1 MWCHFENTF
10 VFALTCTCIK
20 ASSCHTDIQTKQLKW
35 LKAVL
40 KTISLEENLEM
51 LPTQN
56 YGSTGKKGVWM
67 KANYRQFLIQLNKV
81 KLTASNSKMWPFLHL
96 KYIFTLCKVFNYAHS
111 YQIPSICKSWVTCI
125 KNKEKKKKRV
135 DCCSLQTPVRTCSYA
150 FIFFPRHIKNQSQGK
165 NLLYSLHSFYSLLY
179 LYFKTGI
186 SAWHIS
192 QKCYSK
198 SVEILVL

>member
-1 MWCHFENTF
+1 MSYRHSN
-10 VFALTCTCIK
+10 K
-20 ASSCHTDIQTKQLKW
+20 AAQMTQS
-35 LKAVL
+35 
-40 KTISLEENLEM
+40 SLE
-51 LPTQN
+51 N
-56 YGSTGKKGVWM
+56 YIFRRKFGNASHTELWILTGSTGKKGVWM

-135 DCCSLQTPVRTCSYA
+135 DCCSLQTPVRTFSYA

-186 SAWHIS
+186 SGWHIS